1 MRRVVAAPKLS
12 KAGIERAL
20 ERLRELVRERGLKA
34 STVREGIARAAL
46 GIEGHFTIE
55 ELVESLPDAHI
66 ATVYRVLPLL
76 IDAGLLQAA
85 PGAQD
90 QGQRYER
97 AFEREH
103 HDHLVCTHCSKVVE
117 FHFETLEALQRDVAE
132 SFGFSLTGHMHQ
144 LFGTCAAC
152 QRKLQRQPN

>member
-1 MRRVVAAPKLS
+1 MRPVKTAPKLN
-12 KAGIERAL
+12 KAGVERAL
-20 ERLRELVRERGLKA
+20 SQLRELVKARGLKA
-34 STVREGIARAAL
+34 STVRDKIARAAL
-46 GIEGHFTIE
+46 TIDGHFTIE

-103 HDHLVCTHCSKVVE
+103 HDHLVCTSCHKVVE

-132 SFGFSLTGHMHQ
+132 SFGFSLTGHVHQ
-144 LFGTCAAC
+144 LFGTCATC
-152 QRKLQRQPN
+152 RRKLQRVSN

>member
-1 MRRVVAAPKLS
+1 MRPVKTASKLN
-12 KAGIERAL
+12 KAGVERAL

-46 GIEGHFTIE
+46 AIEGHFSIE
-55 ELVESLPDAHI
+55 ELVESLPGAHI

-76 IDAGLLQAA
+76 VDAGLLQAA
-85 PGAQD
+85 PGAQE

-103 HDHLVCTHCSKVVE
+103 HDHLVCTGCSKVVE
-117 FHFETLEALQRDVAE
+117 FQFETLEALQRDVAE
-132 SFGFSLTGHMHQ
+132 SFGFSLTGHAHQ
-144 LFGTCAAC
+144 LFGTCTAC
-152 QRKLQRQPN
+152 QRKLQRQPG